1 METKQTAV
9 QWFNQ
14 QLINRQNG
22 SGDSRSWDEIF
33 KQALEMEREQHG
45 NTWDFGIQEA
55 EQREWNTV
63 RLYPNFDDYYDKTYG
78 GQDER

>member
-22 SGDSRSWDEIF
+22 SGDSRSWDEILQ
-33 KQALEMEREQHG
+33 QALQMEREQII
-45 NTWDFGIQEA
+45 DA
-55 EQREWNTV
+55 
-63 RLYPNFDDYYDKTYG
+63 YYYDPNCDEIKDDGELYYNEIYG
-78 GQDER
+78 GQDE

>member
-1 METKQTAV
+1 MEKKQTAV
-9 QWFNQ
+9 QWLAEQITKSKWKFADMTDRNK
-14 QLINRQNG
+14 I
-22 SGDSRSWDEIF
+22 I

-45 NTWDFGIQEA
+45 NTWDFGIQKA

-63 RLYPNFDDYYDKTYG
+63 RLYPNFDDYYDKTYI